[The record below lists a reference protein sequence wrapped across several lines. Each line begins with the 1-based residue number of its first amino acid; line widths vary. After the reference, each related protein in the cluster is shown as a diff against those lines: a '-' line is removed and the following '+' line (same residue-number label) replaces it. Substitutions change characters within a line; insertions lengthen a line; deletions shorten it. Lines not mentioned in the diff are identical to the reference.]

1 MVQSFGRG
9 RETPPEQ
16 VPPVMV
22 MPPVQIPA
30 VLTIDAGSMAA
41 VKDQIREMVAAAVR
55 EGFAQAV
62 GEYDP
67 EAAEVFTASAPA
79 PAEPAAE
86 QLAELAR

>member
-1 MVQSFGRG
+1 LVQSFGRS

-30 VLTIDAGSMAA
+30 VLTIDEGSMAA
-41 VKDQIREMVAAAVR
+41 VQDQIRRMVAAAVR
-55 EGFAQAV
+55 QGFAEAV

-67 EAAEVFTASAPA
+67 EAAQAFTMGA
-79 PAEPAAE
+79 AEPAAE
-86 QLAELAR
+86 QLADLAGR